1 MGWVGG
7 IRELSVP
14 FTQFCSESKTA
25 LKNKVYLFKVFIIKR
40 VEYSIRNGVAKELI
54 HMTHGHK
61 QLWGDLSE
69 GVGGAGGRRQRGKIR
84 TTVIA

>member
-1 MGWVGG
+1 M
-7 IRELSVP
+7 
-14 FTQFCSESKTA
+14 
-25 LKNKVYLFKVFIIKR
+25 
-40 VEYSIRNGVAKELI
+40 EYSIRNGVAKELI